1 MPILPSSPTEHRAA
15 RAIITH
21 ALLRWETQACLFATV
36 AALLILPDY
45 WKAAAVA
52 GLLGV
57 LWAVRASLS
66 DARGN
71 AEVAFQA
78 LEGEVRLSDLSTTAY
93 QTLLKEALDYQRK
106 IQQLLLGLKEGP
118 LKTQVELRAFDIA
131 GWVRS
136 MYAFA
141 KGAEELR
148 ARGAFAED
156 LKTLPGEIQALEWR
170 LGRGSTDTDVVQQT
184 LEKKKQ
190 TLAALTEV
198 RNSLQHA
205 DDELHDTEA
214 AIENIYSQLLRMAT
228 ASQLPADAVNRLS
241 QQIDDRAA
249 SMKIMA
255 DAFASALRGYEQ
267 GIAPT

>member
-1 MPILPSSPTEHRAA
+1 MPILPTGATENRAA

-21 ALLRWETQACLFATV
+21 ALMRWETQACLFVAV
-36 AALLILPDY
+36 AALLILPGY
-45 WKAAAVA
+45 WKATALV
-52 GLLGV
+52 GLLGL

-66 DARGN
+66 DARAN
-71 AEVAFQA
+71 AEVAFA
-78 LEGEVRLSDLSTTAY
+78 SLEAEVRVSELGTTAY
-93 QTLLKEALDYQRK
+93 QALLQEALDYQRK
-106 IQQLLLGLKEGP
+106 IQQLLLGLKDGP
-118 LKTQVELRAFDIA
+118 LKTQAELRAFDIA

-136 MYAFA
+136 MFAFA
-141 KGAEELR
+141 KGAEGLR

-170 LGRGSTDTDVVQQT
+170 LGRGSADTDVVRQT
-184 LEKKKQ
+184 LEKKKG

-198 RNSLQHA
+198 NASLQHA
-205 DDELHDTEA
+205 DDELRDTEA

-249 SMKIMA
+249 SMKVMA
-255 DAFASALRGYEQ
+255 DAFASALRGYER
-267 GIAPT
+267 PTP